1 MNTAYESGVQERGL
15 DWSYMFGSYQHIIGI
30 E

>member
-1 MNTAYESGVQERGL
+1 MNMVYESGVQERGL
-15 DWSYMFGSYQHIIGI
+15 DGNYMFGSYQHIIGI